1 MRRFEERKQDLLNAT
16 ERLKE
21 ALKQEENDIVIDC
34 VLHRFEFTFE
44 LAWKTMKDFLEYNGI
59 SENIGSPREI
69 LRRAFESHLIE
80 DGEEW
85 IDMMLAR
92 NSLSHLYD
100 EETSRKIYKEIKE
113 KLKELKLKTK
123 ETNGEIEKS
132 EVVDGIQQIVEK
144 LKKQRNRTIL
154 HLYKNV
160 YRLKRAFPA
169 IDTKE
174 IREILNKKI
183 EINKIKELK
192 RKGKI
197 KKGPKLLEK

>member
-1 MRRFEERKQDLLNAT
+1 MRRFEERKQDILNAT

-85 IDMMLAR
+85 INMMLAR

-113 KLKELKLKTK
+113 KY
-123 ETNGEIEKS
+123 I
-132 EVVDGIQQIVEK
+132 
-144 LKKQRNRTIL
+144 
-154 HLYKNV
+154 
-160 YRLKRAFPA
+160 
-169 IDTKE
+169 
-174 IREILNKKI
+174 
-183 EINKIKELK
+183 
-192 RKGKI
+192 
-197 KKGPKLLEK
+197 KLLEKLNNKFETLI